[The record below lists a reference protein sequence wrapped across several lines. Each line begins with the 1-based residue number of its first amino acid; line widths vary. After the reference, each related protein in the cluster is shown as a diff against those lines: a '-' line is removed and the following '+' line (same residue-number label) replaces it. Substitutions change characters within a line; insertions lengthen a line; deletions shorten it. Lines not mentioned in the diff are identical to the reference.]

1 MHKISDLIDFSTA
14 CDTIGLY
21 RYSEV
26 IDRKIYSQLETKTL
40 IKEEPDLDIKID
52 KSHGI
57 KSKSD
62 LEGVTESL
70 SKLDITSIMSDPFF
84 VLGIKP
90 GDSQEKIYDAISE
103 MYSYYEKMRNN
114 DPKKAEMLLKI
125 WKNAYARLKPLL
137 NRAQEGKIW
146 WNVDAKS
153 RPIAEMPKMTSS
165 F

>member
-26 IDRKIYSQLETKTL
+26 IDRKIYSQLETKTS
-40 IKEEPDLDIKID
+40 IKEDPGLDIKID
-52 KSHGI
+52 KSRGI

-62 LEGVTESL
+62 LEEVNENL
-70 SKLDITSIMSDPFF
+70 SKLDINSIMSDPFF

-90 GDSQEKIYDAISE
+90 GDTQEKIYDAINK
-103 MYSYYEKMRNN
+103 MYGYYEKMRKN
-114 DPKKAEMLLKI
+114 DPGKAEILLKI
-125 WKNAYARLKPLL
+125 WKSAYTRLKPLL
-137 NRAQEGKIW
+137 NRNQEGKVW
-146 WNVDAKS
+146 WNVDPKS
-153 RPIAEMPKMTSS
+153 KSLEIPKMESN